1 MLHAFFLTVL
11 AGGAT
16 LIGGASVFFLR
27 HRGRRVLCASLGF
40 AAGAMLSVCFTELLP
55 SALFELRSLFPL
67 WQAAAL
73 AALSLLSGMALGA
86 LIGRLPRDEAG
97 GLEKLGF
104 VSMVAM
110 TLHNLPEGVATFL
123 AGCHDPRLGL
133 TVAVAIGLHNIPEGI
148 MVAMPVW
155 CATGHRGRALLY
167 TLLPALSEP
176 IGAVLAYLVFGGM
189 LSGLSVGLMLGMV
202 AGIMTQLAL
211 CGILPELRSQGRPAL
226 GAVFFFAGAALL
238 FTAEKLF

>member
-1 MLHAFFLTVL
+1 MLRAFFLTVL

-16 LIGGASVFFLR
+16 LAGGLSIFFLR
-27 HRGRRVLCASLGF
+27 RHGRRVVCASLGF
-40 AAGAMLSVCFTELLP
+40 AAGAMLCVCFVELLP
-55 SALFELRSLFPL
+55 SALFELYSLFAL
-67 WQAAAL
+67 WQAVL
-73 AALSLLSGMALGA
+73 FTALSMLGGMALGA

-97 GLEKLGF
+97 GLHKLGF

-110 TLHNLPEGVATFL
+110 TLHNLPEGIATFL

-155 CATGHRGRALLY
+155 CATGSRGRAVLH
-167 TLLPALSEP
+167 TLLPALAEP
-176 IGAVLAYLVFGGM
+176 VGAVLAYFVFGGL
-189 LSGLSVGLMLGMV
+189 LSGLSVGVMLGAV

-211 CGILPELRSQGRPAL
+211 CEILPELHRQGRPVV
-226 GAVFFFAGAALL
+226 GAVFFFIGAAAL
-238 FTAEKLF
+238 FVVEKFF